1 MATLLTPAREP
12 APWRAAL
19 RPARWAEALLALAP
33 LVFAGLLAD
42 PPSTRLAV
50 QTALALAL
58 IAAAGDAV
66 GFAASRRSA
75 FASTLAVCCA
85 AGGLLLAAWAQRL
98 APPLATH
105 GVRSVGPLGWS
116 LLLLG
121 LCVADALLLRLWLPA
136 DVLAV
141 AGGYVLRAAGG
152 ASALQLSPTRWL
164 VLCSFL
170 LGLFVGLGRHG
181 WRIDPDA
188 RRPGSRR
195 PDVQRAA
202 EVAGVLAVASYV
214 LYALSSD
221 TQASVGSRDLI
232 WTAPL
237 VALLVARHREHIRL
251 SFGRDPLEL
260 LLRDRLSLG
269 AFMLW
274 IASVLF
280 VVYRRW

>member
-1 MATLLTPAREP
+1 MAIPLTPAREP

-19 RPARWAEALLALAP
+19 RPARWPECLLALAP

-42 PPSTRLAV
+42 PPSTRLAL
-50 QTALALAL
+50 QMTLALLL

-66 GFAASRRSA
+66 GSAASRRSA
-75 FASTLAVCCA
+75 FASTLAVGCA

-116 LLLLG
+116 LMLLG
-121 LCVADALLLRLWLPA
+121 LGVADALLLRLWMPA
-136 DVLAV
+136 DALAV

-152 ASALQLSPTRWL
+152 ASALQLAPSRWL

-181 WRIDPDA
+181 WRPDPDA

-195 PDVQRAA
+195 PGVQRAA
-202 EVAGVLAVASYV
+202 EIAGLLAVLGYV
-214 LYALSSD
+214 VYALSSD
-221 TQASVGSRDLI
+221 TQLSVGSRDLI

>member
-33 LVFAGLLAD
+33 VVFAGLLAD
-42 PPSTRLAV
+42 PPSMRLAL

-66 GFAASRRSA
+66 GLAASRRSA

-152 ASALQLSPTRWL
+152 ASALQLGPTRWL